1 MADLAHFSHFQAKR
15 GRSRARFLALALVAL
30 LIGVVTMVGGSAT
43 ARAQPAVDVVANS
56 SAAEHVV
63 TAASPGVDR
72 LGSAQATASIRVC
85 APNGKCVYTS
95 NYCTIASG
103 CSKALY
109 KEWPAGVYCSS
120 SVGCFTYGGKN
131 YSYIGGPVATADQ
144 RVKAAQ
150 CAVGI
155 GFAAVTAG
163 AGGPA
168 GVTVAGVALSI
179 WGCL

>member
-1 MADLAHFSHFQAKR
+1 MTDLAIGPTLR
-15 GRSRARFLALALVAL
+15 TDGRSWRRRWVLVATAL
-30 LIGVVTMVGGSAT
+30 LIGAMATMAAPSVA
-43 ARAQPAVDVVANS
+43 PAK
-56 SAAEHVV
+56 AAEPVMV
-63 TAASPGVDR
+63 AAVETPAATLNTGVER
-72 LGSAQATASIRVC
+72 SGLVRPMASTRVC
-85 APNGKCVYTS
+85 APNGKCVTTS

-109 KEWPAGVYCSS
+109 KPWPVGQYCSS

-131 YSYIGGPVATADQ
+131 YSYIGGPVATAEQ
-144 RVKAAQ
+144 RAKAAQ

-155 GFAAVTAG
+155 GFAAATAG

-168 GVTVAGVALSI
+168 GVTVAGVALTL